1 MSRSN
6 WLYVIAVGGLI
17 ASSALAQVP
26 LQQPEGHQPPAEE
39 ADTNGETG
47 PAEHQNESTNESQEA
62 ITTLPEPGAVV
73 SSPVDAIAS
82 DNEATE
88 GNRYPDC
95 EFDNVAECDLAAQQG
110 MAESTRYMNYA
121 AWVGVFLTGIAL
133 LLIWRTLVYT
143 RRAAQAAVDTVEE
156 ARAATAAAVATVKES
171 ERATFAALKT
181 AGEAKRSAQA
191 SIRGAQEAKRSA
203 DFAEDS
209 FKRLERPYL
218 FIEIVSQ
225 DRLFNPGDLKP
236 AITYK
241 LTNYGKTPAVF
252 SSIFLELC
260 DISQIQFMPP
270 GKPRVP
276 AGVPRESWYETL
288 AQGGST
294 GQRHVEVA
302 GSEYGQRSYA
312 RAPLSLHGV
321 LHYQDPMQ
329 AFYSYH
335 FVLTRKDGRF
345 CLEYEDES
353 VRYPED
359 REPPKFQKESEP
371 PPDDHSP

>member
-1 MSRSN
+1 MSRCN
-6 WLYVIAVGGLI
+6 WLYVIAVGGLV

-47 PAEHQNESTNESQEA
+47 PAEHQNEPTNESQEA

-73 SSPVDAIAS
+73 SNPVDAIAS

-95 EFDNVAECDLAAQQG
+95 EFYNVAECDLAAQQG

-133 LLIWRTLVYT
+133 LLIWRTLIYT

-191 SIRGAQEAKRSA
+191 SIRAANETKRQA
-203 DFAEDS
+203 DISEES
-209 FKRLERPYL
+209 FRKLERPYL
-218 FIEIVSQ
+218 FVEITEVDSL
-225 DRLFNPGDLKP
+225 RKATNNPHIRYTLV
-236 AITYK
+236 
-241 LTNYGKTPAVF
+241 NYGKTPAVLRTA
-252 SSIFLELC
+252 SAKLTILPDMPDRIPMATAR
-260 DISQIQFMPP
+260 DIYEVIAP
-270 GKPRVP
+270 GDGSRPAPVGVRVRP
-276 AGVPRESWYETL
+276 GTS
-288 AQGGST
+288 
-294 GQRHVEVA
+294 
-302 GSEYGQRSYA
+302 
-312 RAPLSLHGV
+312 
-321 LHYQDPMQ
+321 
-329 AFYSYH
+329 
-335 FVLTRKDGRF
+335 
-345 CLEYEDES
+345 
-353 VRYPED
+353 
-359 REPPKFQKESEP
+359 
-371 PPDDHSP
+371 